1 MDVFEKVKGYRCIS
15 CHREYGLQEIL
26 YTCRHCSGNLQVVYD
41 YQNIKKHLS
50 TRDFTESTDN
60 SIWRY
65 IELLPV
71 KEHSKRPPV
80 HIGWTPLYK
89 ADSLG
94 KKLGLKNL
102 YIKDDGRNPSASSKD
117 RAGAVVVVHAI
128 EQGLNV
134 ITCASTGNAASS
146 LACLTAPM
154 DLRTVLFV
162 PATAP
167 RAKIAQLLVF
177 GAVVIT
183 IEGTYDQAYD
193 LCLKGSDEYGWYNRN
208 TGYNPYTREGK
219 KTVSYEICEQL
230 GWKSPDKVFVPVGD
244 GNLISGV
251 WKGFVDLYEIGF
263 IQRKPRLIACQA
275 EKSDAIK
282 RAFES
287 DGVTR
292 PVSGHT
298 IADSISVS
306 LPRDGDAAVMA
317 IRGSKGFA
325 LSVSD
330 SKILEAIP
338 ELAAETGVF
347 AEPAGAAPY
356 AALKKAVARNLVE
369 EDERVVLLVTGSG
382 LKDIESAMKSTR
394 KPFRIQ
400 PDIEELK
407 GILAEGIL

>member
-1 MDVFEKVKGYRCIS
+1 MSTFEKVCGYRCIL
-15 CHREYGLQEIL
+15 CHKEYGLKEIQ
-26 YTCRHCSGNLQVVYD
+26 YTCRYCNGNLQVAYD

-50 TRDFTESTDN
+50 PRDFAESTDT

-65 IELLPV
+65 IKLLPV
-71 KEHSKRPPV
+71 KEHSKRPSV

-89 ADSLG
+89 ADPLG

-117 RAGAVVVVHAI
+117 RAGAVAVVHAL
-128 EQGLNV
+128 EQGSNV

-146 LACLTAPM
+146 LACLTAPLDM
-154 DLRTVLFV
+154 RTVLFV

-177 GAVVIT
+177 DAVVIT

-193 LCLKGSDEYGWYNRN
+193 LCLKGANEYGWYNRN

-244 GNLISGV
+244 GNLMSGV

-263 IQRKPRLIACQA
+263 IQRKPQLIACQA

-287 DGVTR
+287 DGVIR
-292 PVSGHT
+292 PVSGRT

-317 IRGSKGFA
+317 IRESKGYA
-325 LSVSD
+325 LSVQD

-356 AALKKAVARNLVE
+356 AALKKAIARNLVKD
-369 EDERVVLLVTGSG
+369 DERVVLLVTGSG
-382 LKDIESAMKSTR
+382 LKDIESALKSTR

>member
-41 YQNIKKHLS
+41 YQNIKKRLS
-50 TRDFTESTDN
+50 PRDFTESTDN

-71 KEHSKRPPV
+71 KENSKRPPV

-89 ADSLG
+89 AEPLG

-117 RAGAVVVVHAI
+117 RAGAVVVVHAL
-128 EQGLNV
+128 EQGSNV

-154 DLRTVLFV
+154 DLHTVLFV
-162 PATAP
+162 PASAP

-287 DGVTR
+287 DGVIR
-292 PVSGHT
+292 PVSGRT

-317 IRGSKGFA
+317 IMGSKGFA

-338 ELAAETGVF
+338 ELAVETGVF

-356 AALKKAVARNLVE
+356 AALKEAVARNLVE
-369 EDERVVLLVTGSG
+369 EDETVVLLVTGSG